1 LFSARFTAL
10 FLNVACAAGLSRGT
24 TSSGH
29 CRRAQARPVQFRLG
43 ARLFSAEGAALECFT
58 ARVCASL
65 TALAHLSAARHAAG
79 LGHFLTDRSLS
90 SVSAFAPAADKQDL
104 IVVGGGPGGYVAAI
118 KAGQMGMKVT
128 CVEKRG
134 TLGGT
139 CLNVGCIPSKA
150 LLHAS
155 HLYHQAKHDMGKFG
169 INATGVSLDLS
180 KMLANKDKN
189 VRQLT
194 GGIEGLFKKNKVN
207 YVKGWGKFASANEI
221 EVDCNDGTKK
231 TIWGKNILVATGSEI
246 MSIPGV
252 TIDEK
257 RIVSSTGALALTAVP
272 KKMVVIGA
280 GVIGLEM
287 GSVWSRLGAEVTV
300 IEFGDRIVPSLDA
313 ETAKLFQKILEK
325 QGFKFRFAQKV
336 TKADT
341 SGPVIKVSVESV
353 TPGGA
358 AEVIDADVVLVST
371 GRRPFTDGLNHEV
384 DYSRANFTLSRLHLD
399 IQYIRFLWQG
409 AVQSF
414 SYFRLFC
421 LIFSLPENQPRD
433 GRQEDQDRRPLQD
446 QRAVRVGDRR
456 RRRRPDARAQGRG
469 GGHRRRRVHGR
480 QARPRQL

>member
-1 LFSARFTAL
+1 
-10 FLNVACAAGLSRGT
+10 
-24 TSSGH
+24 
-29 CRRAQARPVQFRLG
+29 
-43 ARLFSAEGAALECFT
+43 
-58 ARVCASL
+58 
-65 TALAHLSAARHAAG
+65 
-79 LGHFLTDRSLS
+79 
-90 SVSAFAPAADKQDL
+90 
-104 IVVGGGPGGYVAAI
+104 
-118 KAGQMGMKVT
+118 MKVT

-341 SGPVIKVSVESV
+341 SGATIKVSVESV

-384 DYSRANFTLSRLHLD
+384 
-399 IQYIRFLWQG
+399 G
-409 AVQSF
+409 
-414 SYFRLFC
+414 
-421 LIFSLPENQPRD
+421 
-433 GRQEDQDRRPLQD
+433 
-446 QRAVRVGDRR
+446 
-456 RRRRPDARAQGRG
+456 
-469 GGHRRRRVHGR
+469 
-480 QARPRQL
+480 

>member
-1 LFSARFTAL
+1 MFLSYSFSSPKRST
-10 FLNVACAAGLSRGT
+10 NKRK
-24 TSSGH
+24 
-29 CRRAQARPVQFRLG
+29 
-43 ARLFSAEGAALECFT
+43 
-58 ARVCASL
+58 
-65 TALAHLSAARHAAG
+65 
-79 LGHFLTDRSLS
+79 FLTDRFPSDPPLSFSSL
-90 SVSAFAPAADKQDL
+90 PAADKQDL

-128 CVEKRG
+128 CIEKRG

-231 TIWGKNILVATGSEI
+231 TIWGKNILIATGSEI

-272 KKMVVIGA
+272 KKLVVIGA

-341 SGPVIKVSVESV
+341 SGATIKVSVESV

-384 DYSRANFTLSRLHLD
+384 CMRADITFSRSPLD
-399 IQYIRFLWQG
+399 
-409 AVQSF
+409 
-414 SYFRLFC
+414 FC
-421 LIFSLPENQPRD
+421 LNRLL
-433 GRQEDQDRRPLQD
+433 LQAPCND
-446 QRAVRVGDRR
+446 F
-456 RRRRPDARAQGRG
+456 
-469 GGHRRRRVHGR
+469 
-480 QARPRQL
+480 